1 MKKSVNCSS
10 CQATGLIETVKNGVA
25 KVCPQCNGTGAIRVS
40 YHSDCNENFT
50 GLRLNPEIHFV
61 IIKDRMT
68 GMETL
73 VPYSLWAKPSK
84 KSNS

>member
-1 MKKSVNCSS
+1 MKKTVNWSS
-10 CQATGLIETVKNGVA
+10 CQATGLIETVKKGVA
-25 KVCPQCNGTGAIRVS
+25 KVSPQCNGTGAIRVS

-61 IIKDRMT
+61 IIKDSMT

-84 KSNS
+84 KSTS